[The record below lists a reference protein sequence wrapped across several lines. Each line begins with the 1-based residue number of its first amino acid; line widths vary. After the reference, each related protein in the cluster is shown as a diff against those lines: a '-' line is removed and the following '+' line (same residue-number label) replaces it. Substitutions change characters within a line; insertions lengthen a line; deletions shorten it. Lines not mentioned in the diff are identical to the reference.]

1 LGTLK
6 MARERAYATLANDKP
21 GRHLAS
27 ANRTRGVLPP
37 FIDLASEYDAWFD
50 KEGSRIFLTEMR
62 ALAGLSPELPKP
74 WLEIG
79 VGSGRFAQALGI
91 DAGVDPSIKM
101 VDLARTRGVNA
112 IVGRGEQRLF
122 DEESFGTVFLIATLC
137 FLDSPR
143 SVLRETNRILMP
155 GGKVVLGVVLKES
168 PWGQLYEH
176 KRARGHRF
184 YRYATFYSFDEVA
197 RLLAQTGFAMERV
210 VSTLF
215 EKPESVH
222 HLEKHVEK
230 PEEGYSADAG
240 FTVMVAGKKS
250 VQKKRR
256 RQVM

>member
-50 KEGSRIFLTEMR
+50 KE
-62 ALAGLSPELPKP
+62 
-74 WLEIG
+74 
-79 VGSGRFAQALGI
+79 
-91 DAGVDPSIKM
+91 
-101 VDLARTRGVNA
+101 
-112 IVGRGEQRLF
+112 GRGEQRLF